1 MGANGIAILAGGAI
15 AAYLLGAVPFALI
28 LGKAIAKTDVRK
40 VGSGSVGATNLV
52 RVAGWRWGGICL
64 ALDFLKGF
72 LPAVTGWRLGEV
84 LDVGPDKLFA
94 IAWGVAAIIG
104 HIFPVYLRFK
114 GGKGVATS
122 FGVVTA
128 VSPIATGIALIVW
141 AVTVAVSR
149 YISLGSMLAASAY
162 AITAIALS
170 RGRLGSGLVV
180 TCFAILLPLVII
192 PTHHANIRRLL
203 TGNENK
209 IGRRHEA

>member
-1 MGANGIAILAGGAI
+1 MGANGIAILAGGAV
-15 AAYLLGAVPFALI
+15 AVYLLGAVPFALI
-28 LGKAIAKTDVRK
+28 LGKAICKTDVRK
-40 VGSGSVGATNLV
+40 VGSGNVGATNLA

-72 LPAVTGWRLGEV
+72 VPAL
-84 LDVGPDKLFA
+84 VGRFWFHADLELLHS
-94 IAWGVAAIIG
+94 ITWGLAAIIG

-162 AITAIALS
+162 AITAIVLS
-170 RGRLGSGLVV
+170 RDRLGSGLLV

-192 PTHHANIRRLL
+192 PTHRANIRRLL

>member
-40 VGSGSVGATNLV
+40 VGSGNVGATNLA

-64 ALDFLKGF
+64 ALDFLKG
-72 LPAVTGWRLGEV
+72 LVPAL
-84 LDVGPDKLFA
+84 VGRFWFHAELELLHS
-94 IAWGVAAIIG
+94 ITWGLAAIIG

-141 AVTVAVSR
+141 AATVAVSR

-162 AITAIALS
+162 AITAIVLS
-170 RGRLGSGLVV
+170 RDRLGAGLLV

-192 PTHHANIRRLL
+192 LTHHANIRRLL
-203 TGNENK
+203 AGNENK

>member
-1 MGANGIAILAGGAI
+1 MGANGIAILAGGAV

-28 LGKAIAKTDVRK
+28 LGKVIAKTDVRK
-40 VGSGSVGATNLV
+40 VGSGNVGATNLA

-72 LPAVTGWRLGEV
+72 VPAL
-84 LDVGPDKLFA
+84 VGRFWFHADLELLHS
-94 IAWGVAAIIG
+94 ITWGLAAIIG

-149 YISLGSMLAASAY
+149 YISLGSMLAA
-162 AITAIALS
+162 LS
-170 RGRLGSGLVV
+170 RDRLGSGLVV

-192 PTHHANIRRLL
+192 PTHRANIRRLL

>member
-15 AAYLLGAVPFALI
+15 AAYLLGAGPFALI
-28 LGKAIAKTDVRK
+28 LVRK

-72 LPAVTGWRLGEV
+72 LPAL
-84 LDVGPDKLFA
+84 VGRFWFHADLELLHS
-94 IAWGVAAIIG
+94 ITWGLAAIIG

-162 AITAIALS
+162 AITAVALS
-170 RGRLGSGLVV
+170 RDRLGSGLLV

-192 PTHHANIRRLL
+192 PTHRANIRRLL